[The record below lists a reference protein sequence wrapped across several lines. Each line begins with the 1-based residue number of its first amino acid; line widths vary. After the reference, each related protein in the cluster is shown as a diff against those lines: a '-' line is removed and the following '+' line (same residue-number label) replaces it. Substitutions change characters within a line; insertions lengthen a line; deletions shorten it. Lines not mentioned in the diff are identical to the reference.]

1 MGAAYGSG
9 VASVMALPL
18 SEQLDTVRVWGG
30 AYIVR
35 GLSAVVRIILAMV
48 AESVT
53 SATAEA
59 NARIRAFMVARAGR
73 ALWPEEQAE
82 YEQLLAAWSNSTHPQ
97 PTPN

>member
-1 MGAAYGSG
+1 
-9 VASVMALPL
+9 
-18 SEQLDTVRVWGG
+18 
-30 AYIVR
+30 
-35 GLSAVVRIILAMV
+35 MV